1 MKTTIHRLD
10 GLEPDNL
17 LGFLCLLG
25 LLRCLDIQAPKW
37 TPRVSWSVKNPPV
50 RPVIQVRGD
59 VGKEEIVTETM
70 SGLNR
75 LAGEHQFPDKNLKLL
90 PEEAREQLFMART
103 RGHYGASLWA
113 SLVSDKARKRG
124 QETVEPTPLCLMFGQ
139 GHQYF
144 LARMASVPQQRT
156 TASKAAVKRVGEPEA
171 EANHICRALFAGWQR
186 KDNSDSFRWD
196 PAEDVRYAY
205 RPGNPTVAKYKQRT
219 EHGANR
225 LAAVGLA
232 SLTVFPKRAGRDIRL
247 GVRGGS
253 WPPRRF
259 SLCWPIWRSPM
270 SLAAIE
276 GLLDHPRLGDPS
288 VQRALG
294 VVELRRAQ
302 RESVG
307 RYMNFTYAQRVEAE

>member
-1 MKTTIHRLD
+1 MKSRLD

-25 LLRCLDIQAPKW
+25 LLRCLDIQAPRW
-37 TPRVSWSVKNPPV
+37 RSRISWSVDQPPV
-50 RPVIQVRGD
+50 RPVIHVRGD
-59 VGKEEIVTETM
+59 VGKEEIVAETM

-90 PEEAREQLFMART
+90 PEVAREQLLMARK
-103 RGHYGASLWA
+103 RGHYEACLWA
-113 SLVSDKARKRG
+113 SLVSDKARKRD

-156 TASKAAVKRVGEPEA
+156 TASKAVVKRNGEA
-171 EANHICRALFAGWQR
+171 ETEASHIHKALFDGWQR
-186 KDNSDSFRWD
+186 NDNADSFRWD

-205 RPGNPTVAKYKQRT
+205 RPGNPTVAKYKQKT

-232 SLTVFPKRAGRDIRL
+232 SLTVFPKRTGRDIRL
-247 GVRGGS
+247 GVRCGS
-253 WPPRRF
+253 WPPRQF
-259 SLCWPIWRSPM
+259 SLSWPIWRWPM

-276 GLLDHPRLGDPS
+276 GLLDHPRLEDPS

-294 VVELRRAQ
+294 VVELLRTQ

-307 RYMNFTYAQRVEAE
+307 RYMNFTYATRVEVG